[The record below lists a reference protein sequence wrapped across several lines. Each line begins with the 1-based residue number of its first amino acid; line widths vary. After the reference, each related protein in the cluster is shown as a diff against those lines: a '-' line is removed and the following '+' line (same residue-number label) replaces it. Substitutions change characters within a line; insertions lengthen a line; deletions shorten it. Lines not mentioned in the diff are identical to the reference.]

1 MSERTE
7 GTMDT
12 RELDRSLAKALGYR
26 VEEVTLPGGGTLWW
40 GLINPDGTYGAGCN
54 DHGGWST
61 EEAAWAQLPSLSTTW
76 EGLGLVVEA
85 MGKKG
90 WVVLLTVAASGR
102 TEAILLHPSD
112 RREAKEWGDTAPMA
126 VALKALGL
134 EVPDE

>member
-1 MSERTE
+1 
-7 GTMDT
+7 MDA
-12 RELDRSLAKALGYR
+12 RGIDRSLAKALGYR
-26 VEEVTLPGGGTLWW
+26 VQEVRRPEVGALWW
-40 GLINPDGTYGAGCN
+40 VLTKPDGSYGRGCS
-54 DHGGWST
+54 DHSGWAT
-61 EEAAWAQLPSLSTTW
+61 EEAAWVTLPSLSTTW